1 MDIEITNEEIQRS
14 IVSTYDSVN
23 LINQLEALETLTQE
37 DLDTIDRNKRH
48 LEIMIAKDWF
58 LEALTIG
65 QIEEI
70 NSVIF
75 DKN

>member
-1 MDIEITNEEIQRS
+1 MELEMTNEEIQRS
-14 IVSTYDSVN
+14 IVSTYDSID

-48 LEIMIAKDWF
+48 LEIMMAKNWF

>member
-1 MDIEITNEEIQRS
+1 MEIEMTNEEIQRS
-14 IVSTYDSVN
+14 IVSTYDSVD

-48 LEIMIAKDWF
+48 LEIMMAKNWF